1 MRKIQFA
8 LSGILAIWVMTTLP
22 ALALELGQAA
32 PDFEL
37 PSTKGGVLKLSSFKG
52 KKSVLIEF
60 YVLEFTPT

>member
-1 MRKIQFA
+1 MIKSVLI
-8 LSGILAIWVMTTLP
+8 STLWAAMQIASP
-22 ALALELGQAA
+22 AKALEVGQAA